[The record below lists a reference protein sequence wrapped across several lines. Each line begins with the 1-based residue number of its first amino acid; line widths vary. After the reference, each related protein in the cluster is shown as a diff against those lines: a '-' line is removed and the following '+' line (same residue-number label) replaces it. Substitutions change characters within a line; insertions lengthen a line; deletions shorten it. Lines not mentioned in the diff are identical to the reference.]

1 MVKGAGEG
9 VTLPLTSCSMRRS
22 RSNCFLNCSTSWIM
36 AFLKDLSYN
45 IRSSDELCS
54 SALPAPCPVA
64 RREPDAVADSCC
76 CWCCW
81 RRCRLDVDEA
91 LEAAVL
97 LRLRPAEA
105 PLCVERKLLSESLP
119 VCS

>member
-1 MVKGAGEG
+1 MWEGRKGGA
-9 VTLPLTSCSMRRS
+9 TLPRTSCSMRRS

-54 SALPAPCPVA
+54 SALPTPCPVA
-64 RREPDAVADSCC
+64 RREPDAVTDSC
-76 CWCCW
+76 CCW
-81 RRCRLDVDEA
+81 RRCRLDVEEA